1 MKWLGRF
8 ALMLLVLAGGLWLAY
23 QFYFL
28 RLPDRNPPNDPTL
41 FVSPANGVIAAV
53 KPWGGS
59 AVVVDKG
66 IDQAIK
72 VLTEELGDTGVLVS
86 ITLDLT
92 NVHYQRAM
100 IEGNYEW
107 SEYHPGAF
115 NNALQHDND
124 YGMRFEN
131 EHNVMFF
138 RSLAGTPYKVVPIAG
153 AAARRIDDFL
163 FDEGPQEVE
172 QGDVIGVIKLGSQVT
187 VLFPAGVEVLVQ
199 PGDVVIDGESPFA
212 RDQDVPN
219 AADAKTAVPEE
230 TEKQE

>member
-1 MKWLGRF
+1 MKWLKR
-8 ALMLLVLAGGLWLAY
+8 LSLLLLVVVGALWLAY

-28 RLPDRNPPNDPTL
+28 RLPDRNPPNDPIT
-41 FVSPANGVIAAV
+41 FVSPANGVVAAV
-53 KPWGGS
+53 KPWGGDE
-59 AVVVDKG
+59 VVVDKG

-72 VLTEELGDTGVLVS
+72 VLTEELGESGTLVS

-100 IEGNYEW
+100 IEGTYEW
-107 SEYHPGAF
+107 SEYHAGAF
-115 NNALQHDND
+115 NNALKHEND

-138 RSLAGTPYKVVPIAG
+138 RSLAGTPYQVVPIAG

-163 FDEGPQEVE
+163 YSEGPQEVE

-187 VLFPAGVEVLVQ
+187 VLFPTGVQVLVK
-199 PGDVVIDGESPFA
+199 PGDVVIDGETPFA
-212 RDQDVPN
+212 KDVDLP
-219 AADAKTAVPEE
+219 DPSMAK
-230 TEKQE
+230 